1 MQDRSWNL
9 ARRSFEPPIQP
20 AWACATKIRG
30 IKVMAIIVIVIFIFA
45 IMLDLKKNR
54 QFSTPASGVMNFRQ

>member
-1 MQDRSWNL
+1 
-9 ARRSFEPPIQP
+9 
-20 AWACATKIRG
+20 
-30 IKVMAIIVIVIFIFA
+30 MAIIVIVIFIFA

>member
-1 MQDRSWNL
+1 MKDKKPTL
-9 ARRSFEPPIQP
+9 VGFLLL
-20 AWACATKIRG
+20 
-30 IKVMAIIVIVIFIFA
+30 MAIIIIVIFIFA